1 MRLDTRASTPPAA
14 AQPAA
19 PRLTR
24 QRCTS
29 SKRTTM
35 EAETFEFPELVGLPA
50 EEAKEKILAAH
61 PELNVQVRA
70 ARSMNC
76 MHAAACPRQTSA

>member
-1 MRLDTRASTPPAA
+1 
-14 AQPAA
+14 
-19 PRLTR
+19 
-24 QRCTS
+24 
-29 SKRTTM
+29 M